1 MSLNITRPNGREA
14 EMRSKLME
22 IKCVSFPEIVV
33 ISQGQKKGVLLYA
46 IKLKLSCLG
55 YFKQFILRW
64 NP

>member
-1 MSLNITRPNGREA
+1 
-14 EMRSKLME
+14 MRSKLME